1 MFSPAS
7 SKSYSSLYT
16 QPAYVPQPH
25 KVVWPILLNHI
36 TLLKTLLPGT
46 CNVYAPVLRKH
57 ATESINQLSTT
68 PWLSTNQL
76 STTPWLSTN
85 VIMLDAYLEEEKVD
99 LLGVRVFLL
108 MHTHEEV
115 FHIHHQPQ
123 QPIQLICVYILQVR
137 YVTTWQVTT
146 DIEHCHRNDWKQV
159 SIYQTVKWKEL
170 QTKRICCV
178 HMLKR

>member
-16 QPAYVPQPH
+16 LPASVPQPH
-25 KVVWPILLNHI
+25 TVVWPILLDHI
-36 TLLKTLLPGT
+36 NLLKTLLPGT
-46 CNVYAPVLRKH
+46 CSVYAPVLRKH
-57 ATESINQLSTT
+57 ATDSINQLSTT
-68 PWLSTNQL
+68 PWLSM
-76 STTPWLSTN
+76 N

-146 DIEHCHRNDWKQV
+146 DIKHCHRNDWKNTGKQKQV
-159 SIYQTVKWKEL
+159 SIYQTVKRKEL
-170 QTKRICCV
+170 QTKRICCI
-178 HMLKR
+178 HMLK